1 MPIFCKVAV
10 SRLKLMFRCI
20 CSCVFK
26 YRPIL
31 RRLVVIHD
39 IFFNQGSL
47 KDFLKSL
54 RKKENNKIDLE
65 EQHFIY
71 MAAQVKKS
79 YNIYKVIRI
88 TNGPFS

>member
-1 MPIFCKVAV
+1 M
-10 SRLKLMFRCI
+10 
-20 CSCVFK
+20 FK